1 MADKLLLCDCEGS
14 QTIDRETIER
24 AAGVPCSRVHTALCT
39 KELGVAAEAIGAGGC
54 RIACGQE
61 MAVFEDLAD
70 ELGVAAPAFVDLRD
84 RAGWTD
90 DAGAGPKMAALV
102 AEAAMAPAPVR
113 TLDVVSGG
121 LCLVIGRADVALPA
135 AERLSQ
141 TLTVT
146 ALLPEGDELPLSRAF
161 DAVTGRLAKAE
172 GSLGRFKLRIDRLR
186 QLQPGGRGGFGL
198 SEPRDGGQTECDVI
212 LDLGGGTP
220 LFPADHKLDG
230 YLRADPGDPLA
241 VAAAVHEA
249 SHMIGT
255 FEKPLYVSLEEHLC
269 AHSRARQT
277 GCTRCLDACPT
288 GAISPDGDHVSVDPL
303 ICAGCGACSALCPSG
318 AISYAAPAPQTLFAR
333 MRKLAET
340 FAKAGGG
347 TPRLLV
353 HDAEHGAEMIRL
365 AARFGRG
372 LPADVIPLELEA
384 ISGFGHA
391 EVLAALAGGFGAVD
405 ILLAPRTERTALDH
419 EVALTQ
425 ALLDGAPLRLLEPA
439 DPDGLSDALYGRA
452 AERLAEPVL
461 TMGARRQ
468 VTRTAVKALRGAVE
482 QPIPLPAGA
491 PYGAV
496 LVDTEACTLCL
507 SCAGLCPSGALGDNP
522 DSPQLLFQEDACLQC
537 GICANVCPENA
548 ITLEP
553 RFDTSDAALRQRV
566 LKEEEPYECIEC
578 GKPFGVKSTI
588 ERIVAQLEG
597 KHPMFADS
605 AKGRMI
611 RMCDDC
617 RVQAQYHSEDNPFAA
632 GPRPKVRTTDDY
644 LN

>member
-1 MADKLLLCDCEGS
+1 MAEKLLLCDCEGS
-14 QTIDRETIER
+14 QAIDRDRIADAT
-24 AAGVPCSRVHTALCT
+24 GMTCSRVHTALCT
-39 KELGVAAEAIGAGGC
+39 RELGTAAEALKAGGC

-61 MAVFEDLAD
+61 QAVFQDLAD
-70 ELGVAAPAFVDLRD
+70 ELGVDAPGFVDLRD

-90 DAGAGPKMAALV
+90 DADAAPKMAALV
-102 AEAAMAPAPVR
+102 AEAAMAPVPVR

-121 LCLVIGRADVALPA
+121 MCIVIGRAEVALPA
-135 AERLSQ
+135 AERLAQ

-161 DAVTGRLAKAE
+161 DAVTGTLRKAE
-172 GSLGRFKLRIDRLR
+172 GSLGRFRLQIDALR
-186 QLQPGGRGGFGL
+186 QLRPGGRGGFAL
-198 SEPRDGGQTECDVI
+198 SAPRDGGAAECDVL
-212 LDLGGGTP
+212 LDLSGGTP
-220 LFPADHKLDG
+220 LFPADHKRDG

-255 FEKPLYVSLEEHLC
+255 FEKPLYVTLEEHLC

-288 GAISPDGDHVSVDPL
+288 GAIRPDGDHVAVDPL

-318 AISYAAPAPQTLFAR
+318 AISYDAPSPQTLFTR
-333 MRKLAET
+333 MRKLAAT
-340 FAKAGGG
+340 YAKAGGG

-365 AARFGRG
+365 GARFGRG
-372 LPADVIPLELEA
+372 LPADVIPLELET

-391 EVLAALAGGFGAVD
+391 EVLAALASGFGAVD

-419 EVALTQ
+419 EAALTR
-425 ALLDGAPLRLLEPA
+425 ALLDGAPLRLLDPA
-439 DPDGLSDALYGRA
+439 DPDALSDALYGRT

-461 TMGARRQ
+461 VMGARRQ

-496 LVDTEACTLCL
+496 LVDLDACTLCL

-537 GICANVCPENA
+537 GICANVCPEDA

-566 LKEEEPYECIEC
+566 LKEEEPYACVEC
-578 GKPFGVKSTI
+578 GKLFGVKSTI

-605 AKGRMI
+605 DKGRMI

-617 RVQAQYHSEDNPFAA
+617 RVNAQYHSENNPFA
-632 GPRPKVRTTDDY
+632 GPARPKVRTTDDY